1 MNDHRDIPPG
11 PRFPVEK
18 AIVYFI
24 LGYFFLFLT
33 IVPSF
38 VESVNR
44 AKIAKAK
51 SELRNLAVSLEY
63 YYIDFQVY
71 PPGSYYT
78 GDLSEQTQMV
88 PDYITELA
96 SDAGL
101 LKMYLKRNTYK
112 TVWIIFGAGWI
123 VAVLVLF
130 YLSHWR
136 RWFGCAALAGLSFY
150 VLLRV
155 YWSFDKDFGGD
166 QFAVLF
172 PLFVSSVYSLVWAGK
187 NWNPGCVVGEKVRAL
202 YLPILFAGWLTTVLI
217 SSAVVKY
224 QCKGID
230 YISYQYATDGVGG
243 WILQS
248 SGPDGDYDL
257 ALPTIFEATST
268 AGPKYILTG
277 EEMEDKT
284 KSFTY
289 DPTNGLF
296 SSGDI
301 LRFGP

>member
-1 MNDHRDIPPG
+1 M
-11 PRFPVEK
+11 
-18 AIVYFI
+18 
-24 LGYFFLFLT
+24 
-33 IVPSF
+33 
-38 VESVNR
+38 ESTNR
-44 AKIAKAK
+44 ARIVRAIR
-51 SELRNLAVSLEY
+51 ELRNLSVSLNCY
-63 YYIDFQVY
+63 SIDFRVY

-78 GDLSEQTQMV
+78 GDLSAQIQMV
-88 PDYITELA
+88 PDYTREFP

-101 LKMYLKRNTYK
+101 LKMYLKRNTYQMAWK
-112 TVWIIFGAGWI
+112 IFGVGWI

-150 VLLRV
+150 VLFRV
-155 YWSFDKDFGGD
+155 YRIFDVGSSDT
-166 QFAVLF
+166 LF
-172 PLFVSSVYSLVWAGK
+172 VIFFSLFVSSIYSLVWAAK
-187 NWNPGCVVGEKVRAL
+187 NWHPGCVVGEKVRAL